1 MSQLQI
7 LEGCEEFAL
16 GEGPVG
22 ALLVHGYT
30 GSPQGMRGLGEFLSS
45 KGINCVGPRL
55 PGHGTTWQDLNAR
68 TQQEWRECVESNF
81 DALKARC
88 DEVFIV
94 SLSFGSA
101 LCLEL
106 AAKRPDEV
114 AGLVSLA
121 GIVFTKDPRR
131 HLAPVIRRVLKSL
144 PGVGNDI
151 ADPDMKE
158 LAYDR
163 LPTTSTYQM
172 LRQLNDTRAVLP
184 QVTCPI
190 LVMHGRGDHTVH
202 PDNAQYIY
210 DNVGSTDKEL
220 IYLERSYHVITLDLE
235 RDVVFEA
242 AYNFI
247 KERSKHAV

>member
-55 PGHGTTWQDLNAR
+55 PGHGTTWQDLNVR

-81 DALKARC
+81 DALKGRC
-88 DEVFIV
+88 EEVFIV

-131 HLAPVIRRVLKSL
+131 HLTPVIRRVIKSL

-151 ADPDMKE
+151 ADPEMKE

-163 LPTTSTYQM
+163 LPTTSTQHM

-210 DNVGSTDKEL
+210 DNVGSTDKQL

-235 RDVVFEA
+235 RDAVFEA
-242 AYNFI
+242 TYNFI
-247 KERSKHAV
+247 KERAKHAV